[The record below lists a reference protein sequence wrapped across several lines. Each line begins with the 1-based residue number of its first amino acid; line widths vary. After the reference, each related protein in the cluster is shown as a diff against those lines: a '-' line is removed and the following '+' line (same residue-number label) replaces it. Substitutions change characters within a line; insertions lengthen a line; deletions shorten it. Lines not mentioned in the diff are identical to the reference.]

1 MGQRDTLR
9 LFGLGRVILSLL
21 LLLVKSFLGE
31 GLGLELPVE
40 GLIRLLIDEVAESE
54 GRRYWTIISCI
65 IKSVGGLSSSFSP
78 ISRLERG
85 LGILGSNLSKYY
97 LHPRKF

>member
-1 MGQRDTLR
+1 LGQRDTLR

-40 GLIRLLIDEVAESE
+40 GLIRLLIDEVAE
-54 GRRYWTIISCI
+54 
-65 IKSVGGLSSSFSP
+65 KVVGTGL
-78 ISRLERG
+78 
-85 LGILGSNLSKYY
+85 
-97 LHPRKF
+97 